1 VSSVTGRRAGIW
13 CAAIV
18 VLASA
23 SVAQGQTSVERINV
37 TAVRTPEP
45 PVIDG
50 RLSEES
56 WSRAEAAS
64 AFTQRDPDEGRPATE
79 RTEVKILYD
88 NDALYIA
95 ARLFDSQ
102 PELIGR
108 RLSSRDGGKDG
119 NRDAD
124 PDADRIIIYLDS
136 MYDRLTGAAFG
147 VSAANVQEDAIIF
160 NDTFVDK
167 SWDAVWQSHV
177 SIDEAGWSAEIRI
190 PLSQLRF
197 PVADKQTWGVNVERF
212 IRRKN
217 ETVWLERVPKDEAGL
232 ASRMGNLTGLDGL
245 RPRRRMEL
253 LPYAAA
259 RAEFIA
265 PEEVADPFNDGARAF
280 GALGMDMKLG
290 LSSNLTVDATIN
302 PDFGQVEVDPA
313 VVNLTAFETFFPEKR
328 AFFLEGAQIFGSFG
342 QGGSNSFWGFNTS
355 DPIIFYSRR
364 IGRSPQVDLD
374 DTDFIDQPASTT
386 ILGAVKLTGKT
397 STGWNIG
404 LLEAVTGRETART
417 TVGHLSETAAV
428 EPVTNYTVARVQR
441 ELGRRGGA
449 GFMTTAVTRRLDT
462 AALRTSLVDRAYI
475 FGTDAYAFLD
485 GQREWVVT
493 GKISGSRVSGS
504 AESVDTLQRT
514 AQRYFQRPD
523 APHVTLDPTRTSLGG
538 WAGRVNLNRN
548 SGLWQV
554 NAALWGVSPGFESN
568 DLGFLE
574 TGDRA
579 GAHAVFLWRGVA
591 PNRFSRSR
599 TIWGA
604 KAWTWN
610 YNREVQNDSWHGRA
624 SMTFLNYWYVNG
636 GGLVWRRALDD
647 RLTRGGPSAIAP
659 GGSFSNINAG
669 TDPRQWFSLQT
680 NISRSVNDAGSWNN
694 RANLT
699 VSIKPSS
706 MVTISTGPEWKRSRA
721 EAQYVTTV
729 DDVAASATHGQRY
742 VFGTLDQTEIS
753 MTTRV
758 NLILTPI
765 VSVQVFAQ
773 PLLSGGDYVDFKEL
787 ARSRTYDFLNYGSA
801 GRSLDF
807 DALANTYSVDPDGS
821 AGPAS
826 IFSFDNPDF
835 NLKSLKLNAVFRWEI
850 KSGSNLYAVW
860 TRQQED
866 ERDPGHFVFG
876 RDTGRLFGASGDDV
890 FLVKIAYWIGR

>member
-1 VSSVTGRRAGIW
+1 
-13 CAAIV
+13 

-23 SVAQGQTSVERINV
+23 SVAHGQAPVERVNV
-37 TAVRTPEP
+37 TAVRTAEP

-50 RLSEES
+50 RLIEEG
-56 WSRAEAAS
+56 WSRAEAVS
-64 AFTQRDPDEGRPATE
+64 NFTQRDPDEGRPATE
-79 RTEVKILYD
+79 RTEIRILYD
-88 NDALYIA
+88 NEALYVA

-102 PELIGR
+102 PELIGQ
-108 RLSSRDGGKDG
+108 RLSRRDG
-119 NRDAD
+119 NRESDNNND
-124 PDADRIIIYLDS
+124 DNNDADRIIIYLDS

-160 NDTFVDK
+160 NDTFKDQ

-177 SIDEAGWSAEIRI
+177 SIDEGGWSAEIRI

-197 PVADKQTWGVNVERF
+197 PLADQQTWGINVERF

-217 ETVWLERVPKDEAGL
+217 ETVWLERVPKNESGL

-265 PEEVADPFNDGARAF
+265 PRETSDPFNDGARAF

-290 LSSNLTVDATIN
+290 LSSNLTVDATVN

-328 AFFLEGAQIFGSFG
+328 AFFLEGAQIFSSFG

-364 IGRSPQVDLD
+364 VGRSPQVDLD
-374 DTDFIDQPASTT
+374 DTDFLDQPASTT
-386 ILGAVKLTGKT
+386 IIGAVKLTGKT

-404 LLEAVTGRETART
+404 FLEAVTGSETART
-417 TVGHLSETAAV
+417 RTGDLSASTAV

-449 GFMTTAVTRRLDT
+449 GLMTTSVTRRLDT
-462 AALRTSLVDRAYI
+462 PTLRTSLVDRAYV
-475 FGTDAYAFLD
+475 FGTDAYVYLD
-485 GQREWVVT
+485 DRRDWVIT
-493 GKISGSRVSGS
+493 GKMSGSRVSGT
-504 AESVDTLQRT
+504 AEAVDTLQRA

-523 APHVTLDPTRTSLGG
+523 ARHVTLDPSRTSLSG

-568 DLGFLE
+568 DLGFFGI
-574 TGDRA
+574 GDRA
-579 GAHAVFLWRGVA
+579 GAHGVFLWRGVA
-591 PNRFSRSR
+591 PNRVSRERS
-599 TIWGA
+599 IWVA

-610 YNREVQNDSWHGRA
+610 YSREVQHDSWHGRA
-624 SMTFLNYWYVNG
+624 SITFLNYWNVNA

-647 RLTRGGPSAIAP
+647 RLTRGGPSTASP
-659 GGSFSNINAG
+659 GGFFSNINAT
-669 TDPRQWFSLQT
+669 TDSRRWFSVQT
-680 NISRSVNDAGSWNN
+680 RIERSGNDAGGWSN
-694 RANLT
+694 RANLI

-729 DDVAASATHGQRY
+729 DDATAIATQGQRY

-753 MTTRV
+753 MTTRA
-758 NLILTPI
+758 NLILTPT
-765 VSVQVFAQ
+765 VSVQIFAQ

-787 ARSRTYDFLNYGSA
+787 ARPRTYDFLQYGSA

-807 DALANTYSVDPDGS
+807 DASANSYSVDPDGS
-821 AGPAS
+821 LGAAS
-826 IFSFDNPDF
+826 NFSFDNPDF
-835 NLKSLKLNAVFRWEI
+835 NLKSFKLNAVFRWEI
-850 KSGSNLYAVW
+850 KSGSNFYAVW

-866 ERDPGHFVFG
+866 TRDPGRFVLG
-876 RDTGRLFGASGDDV
+876 RDTGRLFGAPGDDV